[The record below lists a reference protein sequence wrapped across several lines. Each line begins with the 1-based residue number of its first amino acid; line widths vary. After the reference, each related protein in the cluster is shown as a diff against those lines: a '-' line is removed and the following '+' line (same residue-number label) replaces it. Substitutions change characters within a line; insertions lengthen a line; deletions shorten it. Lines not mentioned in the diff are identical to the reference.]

1 MTAEPPTRFDAFL
14 SYAREDE
21 DRIGPVQRALE
32 QLNVRVWR
40 DTGQIRPGDIW
51 LKNIEIGLRQSD
63 CVVLFNSQHALAS
76 EWVRREWNVALAL
89 NKRIVPVRLDDDAIP
104 LLLTTIE
111 FIDMRESTEFPML
124 IQHIVSGIRASMMTS
139 PIPEPE
145 VLTNPSVIGQ
155 DVTIL
160 QRMIQSERRKG
171 HNLTLS
177 QWSVVFLGLAAV
189 TALMSFGGTQ
199 TRWIVTVTAVTPLAI
214 SGAIL
219 WVITA
224 LLRSS
229 HSTVLRLTSIKDG
242 IELYC
247 PKQQQCL
254 EFRAALE
261 KLLKDGAGIREDVG

>member
-32 QLNVRVWR
+32 QLNVLVWR

-63 CVVLFNSQHALAS
+63 CVVLFNSQSALAS
-76 EWVRREWNVALAL
+76 EWVQREWNVALAL
-89 NKRIVPVRLDDDAIP
+89 NKRIVPVRLDAAALP
-104 LLLTTIE
+104 LLLITIE
-111 FIDMRESTEFPML
+111 FIDMSDSSEFSTM
-124 IQHIVSGIRASMMTS
+124 IQHIVSGIRGSVITS
-139 PIPEPE
+139 PIPEPK
-145 VLTNPSVIGQ
+145 VLINPSVIGQ

-160 QRMIQSERRKG
+160 QRMIQSEQRKER
-171 HNLTLS
+171 NLTLTR
-177 QWSVVFLGLAAV
+177 WTVVFLGLVAV
-189 TALMSFGGTQ
+189 TGLTILGGTE
-199 TRWIVTVTAVTPLAI
+199 TRWIVTVTAVAPLAT

-219 WVITA
+219 WVITE

-254 EFRAALE
+254 EFRTALE
-261 KLLKDGAGIREDVG
+261 KLLKDGAGIRRDVR